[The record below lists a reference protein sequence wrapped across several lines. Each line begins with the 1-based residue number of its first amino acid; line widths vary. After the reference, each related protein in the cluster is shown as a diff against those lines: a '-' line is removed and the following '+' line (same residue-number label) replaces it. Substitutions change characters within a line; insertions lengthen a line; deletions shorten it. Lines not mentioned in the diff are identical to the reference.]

1 MGCCTQ
7 LVGKITRRTSEERR
21 RKTMHEKANIAQVA
35 VRLTEPFK
43 HIVVGQ
49 VDDYCAYLTRIEG
62 TYLFHQH
69 AKDEMYLVLEGKIKV
84 DYGDDTSVTVG
95 QGESLVVR
103 AGEKHRSR
111 SEKGELVL
119 MFKARDLFA
128 E

>member
-1 MGCCTQ
+1 M
-7 LVGKITRRTSEERR
+7 LDKVIL
-21 RKTMHEKANIAQVA
+21 ADVA
-35 VRLTEPFK
+35 RGLTEPFK

-62 TYLFHQH
+62 VYLFHQH
-69 AKDEMYLVLEGKIKV
+69 ARDEMYLVTEGEIVV
-84 DYGDDTSVTVG
+84 DYDDGSSVTVG

-111 SEKGELVL
+111 SEQGALVL
-119 MFKARDLFA
+119 MFKAREMFA

>member
-1 MGCCTQ
+1 MTK
-7 LVGKITRRTSEERR
+7 V
-21 RKTMHEKANIAQVA
+21 KTVLTEVAQG
-35 VRLTEPFK
+35 LSEPFK

-69 AKDEMYLVLEGKIKV
+69 VKDEMYLVLEGEIGV
-84 DYGDDTSVTVG
+84 DYEDGTSVTVR

-103 AGEKHRSR
+103 RGEKHRSR
-111 SEKGELVL
+111 SEEGALVL
-119 MFKARDLFA
+119 MFKAREMFA

>member
-1 MGCCTQ
+1 MEQ
-7 LVGKITRRTSEERR
+7 KQS
-21 RKTMHEKANIAQVA
+21 IAEMA
-35 VRLTEPFK
+35 VRLTEPFR
-43 HIVVGQ
+43 HLVVGQ

-69 AKDEMYLVLEGKIKV
+69 AKDEMYLVLEGEIGV
-84 DYGDDTSVTVG
+84 DYAGGTSVTVD

-103 AGEKHRSR
+103 AGEHHRSR
-111 SEKGELVL
+111 SKQGALVL

>member
-1 MGCCTQ
+1 MEQ
-7 LVGKITRRTSEERR
+7 KQS
-21 RKTMHEKANIAQVA
+21 IAEMA
-35 VRLTEPFK
+35 VRLTEPFR
-43 HIVVGQ
+43 HLVVGQ

-69 AKDEMYLVLEGKIKV
+69 AKDEMYLVLEGEIGV
-84 DYGDDTSVTVG
+84 DYAGGTSVTVD

-103 AGEKHRSR
+103 AGEHHRSR
-111 SEKGELVL
+111 SEQGALVL

>member
-1 MGCCTQ
+1 MEQ
-7 LVGKITRRTSEERR
+7 KQS
-21 RKTMHEKANIAQVA
+21 IAEMA
-35 VRLTEPFK
+35 VRLKEPFR
-43 HIVVGQ
+43 HLVVGR

-69 AKDEMYLVLEGKIKV
+69 TKDEMYLVLEGEIGV
-84 DYGDDTSVTVG
+84 DYADGTSITVD

-103 AGEKHRSR
+103 AGEHHRSR
-111 SEKGELVL
+111 SEEGALVL

>member
-1 MGCCTQ
+1 MM
-7 LVGKITRRTSEERR
+7 ER
-21 RKTMHEKANIAQVA
+21 KQNIAEA
-35 VRLTEPFK
+35 ASRLTEPFK
-43 HIVVGQ
+43 HLVVGQ

-69 AKDEMYLVLEGKIKV
+69 AKDEMYLVLEGEMAV
-84 DYGDDTSVTVG
+84 DYDDDPSVTLG

-111 SEKGELVL
+111 SEQGALVL

>member
-1 MGCCTQ
+1 MEQ
-7 LVGKITRRTSEERR
+7 KQ
-21 RKTMHEKANIAQVA
+21 NIAEVA
-35 VRLTEPFK
+35 SRLTEPFK
-43 HIVVGQ
+43 HIVVGR
-49 VDDYCAYLTRIEG
+49 VDNYCAYLTHIEG

-69 AKDEMYLVLEGKIKV
+69 VKDEMYLVMEGEIEV
-84 DYGDDTSVTVG
+84 DYADGTSVAVG

-111 SEKGELVL
+111 SEQGALVL

>member
-1 MGCCTQ
+1 M
-7 LVGKITRRTSEERR
+7 LDKVIL
-21 RKTMHEKANIAQVA
+21 ADVA
-35 VRLTEPFK
+35 RGLTEPFK
-43 HIVVGQ
+43 HVVVGQ

-69 AKDEMYLVLEGKIKV
+69 ARDEMYLVMKGEIGV
-84 DYGDDTSVTVG
+84 DYDDDNSVTVG

-111 SEKGELVL
+111 SEQGALVL
-119 MFKARDLFA
+119 MFKAREMFA